1 MEIKKIILGL
11 YTLTTAIS
19 VQSIHPIKMVVG
31 TYTDT
36 NSRGVYS
43 FNFNQN
49 TGKATALD
57 TLDMK
62 NPSYLTFSKNGK
74 FMYAVTE
81 TNDKQASLN
90 SIAFNQ
96 TNGEMELIN
105 TEFTNGEDPC
115 YVEVNDSVA
124 LTANYSG
131 GSMSVFPIMPD
142 GAIGK
147 CRQIFIGHTG
157 GPDKDRQNTPHIHCI
172 KLAPDGYVLA
182 TDFSADQILSFTYSK
197 NTNHIGINSTPIA
210 AKISKDSGPRHLIFS
225 SNRAHAYLMNELSG
239 RVTVFNYSNGMLT
252 EIQSILSDSV
262 KARGGADIHI
272 SPDGKFL
279 YASNRLKADGLSI
292 FKIDKTTGKLTKIGY
307 QPTGLH
313 PRNFAITPNGKFLLV
328 ACRDS
333 NVIQVFRRNI
343 KTGMLINTHQDI
355 TMSKPV
361 CIQFKP

>member
-11 YTLTTAIS
+11 YTLTIAIS

-36 NSRGVYS
+36 NSRGIYS
-43 FNFNQN
+43 FSFDQN

-57 TLDMK
+57 TLDLK
-62 NPSYLTFSKNGK
+62 NPSFLTFSKNGK
-74 FMYAVTE
+74 FIYAVTE
-81 TNDKQASLN
+81 TNDQQASLS
-90 SIAFNQ
+90 SISFNERDGRMQ
-96 TNGEMELIN
+96 LIN
-105 TEFTNGEDPC
+105 TEPTHGEDPC
-115 YVEVNDSVA
+115 YVEVNDSIA

-131 GSMSVFPIMPD
+131 GSMSVFSIMPN

-147 CRQIFIGHTG
+147 CRQIFQGHIG
-157 GPDKDRQNTPHIHCI
+157 GPDKDRQNMPHIHCI
-172 KLAPDGYVLA
+172 KLTSDGHILA

-197 NTNHIGINSTPIA
+197 HSGHIGTNNTPVA

-225 SNRAHAYLMNELSG
+225 KNYAHAYLMSELSG

-252 EIQSILSDSV
+252 EIQSICSDITN
-262 KARGGADIHI
+262 ARGGADIHM
-272 SPDGKFL
+272 SPDGKFI

-307 QPTGLH
+307 QLTGLH
-313 PRNFAITPNGKFLLV
+313 PRNFAIPPNGKYILV

-333 NVIQVFRRNI
+333 NVIQVFRRNT
-343 KTGMLINTHQDI
+343 KTGLLFDTHQDI
-355 TMSKPV
+355 MMSKPV
-361 CIQFKP
+361 CIQFR